1 MNIIAVVVTYNRME
15 LLKRNIRCLQ
25 QNKPISSIVIVN
37 NGSTDG
43 TTEWLAAQEGLTIIN
58 QTNVGGAG
66 GFYTGIQYAY
76 QAGADWIWCMDDD
89 VFPRA
94 DCLEQLLPYTGKKD
108 IGILAPRRLLEGE
121 IFTHDFQAY
130 NLSNP
135 FVSMYSKKLAGR
147 HITSPTEITGTA
159 FEGPFIRREVV
170 EKIGLPNKG
179 LFIFCDDTDYCLRTI
194 VWQDPNHFTVTGI
207 DKQKVG
213 QYAAEIRAKKPPEP
227 YKGKGIRYAGEVV
240 KHKEG
245 KAGKGKK

>member
-43 TTEWLAAQEGLTIIN
+43 TTEWLAAQEGLTVIN

-130 NLSNP
+130 NLSILLYPCTARNWQD
-135 FVSMYSKKLAGR
+135 G
-147 HITSPTEITGTA
+147 TSPHRQKLREQLSKVRSSA
-159 FEGPFIRREVV
+159 VKSLRR
-170 EKIGLPNKG
+170 
-179 LFIFCDDTDYCLRTI
+179 
-194 VWQDPNHFTVTGI
+194 
-207 DKQKVG
+207 
-213 QYAAEIRAKKPPEP
+213 
-227 YKGKGIRYAGEVV
+227 
-240 KHKEG
+240 
-245 KAGKGKK
+245 